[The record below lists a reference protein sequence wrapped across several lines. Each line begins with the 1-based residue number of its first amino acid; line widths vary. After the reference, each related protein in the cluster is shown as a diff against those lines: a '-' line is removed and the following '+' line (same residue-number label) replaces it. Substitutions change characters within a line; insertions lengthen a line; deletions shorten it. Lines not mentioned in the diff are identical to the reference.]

1 MELAFKFFGTSIKA
15 GIWSSEMAPTFP
27 VQTMNQ
33 VHGTDLVEMVRYE
46 TAPQADALFT
56 LQPHLRLAVKTAD
69 CIPLIFADET
79 LPLVA
84 AVHAGW
90 RGLTAGIIPKTLAE
104 LEKRGVNMARLKVG
118 IGPSLGSSCAHFSK
132 PFEEIPEAYH
142 WAITKQA
149 SGGTVDLNGIALKQ
163 LLDAGLLKENIK
175 RIELCTHCDPTW
187 PSWRRDQTS
196 RRLLTWIEWIG

>member
-1 MELAFKFFGTSIKA
+1 MERHFKVFGASIRA
-15 GIWSSEMAPTFP
+15 GIWNSEMAPTFP

-46 TAPQADALFT
+46 TSPQADALFT
-56 LQPHLRLAVKTAD
+56 MQPHLRIAVKTAD

-79 LPLVA
+79 LPLIA

-90 RGLTAGIIPKTLAE
+90 RGLTADIIPQTLAE
-104 LEKRGVNMARLKVG
+104 LEKRGVDMARLKVG
-118 IGPSLGSSCAHFSK
+118 IGPSLGSSCAQFSK

-163 LLDAGLLKENIK
+163 LLDAGLLKENIE